1 MSRPRRSAG
10 PPARLSDGSQLPA
23 GSLRPPV
30 TLSSSSPSSEAL
42 GALPESVHPSAV
54 NIAAGDSPVAGSQR
68 RSGQGGRGGARRS
81 RAPERSAALAAS
93 GDASA
98 AVQHSQQRRRSPSPT
113 SARSSQ
119 SSLPPRSPPPNL
131 AGQVSPRA
139 AGGEGS
145 LQALASSYSSPVGNH
160 LIAVNEVN
168 LESQHVSVSATSH
181 RPWLHSSSGDS
192 IPQINIIPP
201 LMPQGWIRGRVRP
214 HMAHNVSFQPML
226 SSQLHTPSPPQVG
239 PPIQYNFISPIQ
251 AANVPLQRLPYS
263 DSINVGGHPS
273 ALVQSGSFQQSPNT
287 TLSPWARPAVA
298 QVEAPHG
305 NLPPWSLPYPPPNP
319 DRVQR
324 PMQNW
329 MAPYPPPY
337 VSSYGHASNAS
348 ITNIPVPD
356 LNSSP
361 FGFGSSQDLA
371 RPPAP
376 GFSFGTPVPIESLNS
391 ISGVR
396 VNQSFV
402 SEVANIHSVSVTAVS
417 GGGAAAPLPEVITV
431 TGSSALQTEP
441 AGDSASREE
450 TSTQALALPGTSAQS
465 VGRVGMIELAES
477 SLAQSTRRAYQ
488 SAWSQWEAFLQ
499 SRAPSTSGQAEEIL
513 EFMWERYNT
522 GVKKAAMASAL
533 AGISFMAKLH
543 SKVDPTRG
551 FIISKAMKGWARTR
565 PSVPDSRRPITVPLL
580 RQLIMSLAE
589 VTSSSYESTLFS
601 TAFSMAF
608 HGAFRIS
615 ELVAKSRV
623 SLGTALLGKYTLV
636 ASTQVSIKIARSK
649 TDQFS
654 RGHWVT
660 LSPCNDT
667 SICPVAWCNKF
678 SGIRPKDSEAWLAHM
693 DGSPLSKFQ
702 FNAIFKSAV
711 IKVGLDP
718 KFYGTHS
725 FRIGAATAAA
735 MGGAS
740 VPDIKLLGRW
750 KSDNYKR
757 YIRP

>member
-465 VGRVGMIELAES
+465 GLKINIWIMGHSFVYWASKHHLANEWSNFPCPVDIKWMGKRGLCWPFLLSWLEEELAKS
-477 SLAQSTRRAYQ
+477 QHPDIIVLHLGGNDVGKTKSLALIISIREDLRAIR
-488 SAWSQWEAFLQ
+488 ARWPTIGICWSNIVPRLYWRFPI
-499 SRAPSTSGQAEEIL
+499 RPSTL
-513 EFMWERYNT
+513 
-522 GVKKAAMASAL
+522 
-533 AGISFMAKLH
+533 
-543 SKVDPTRG
+543 TR
-551 FIISKAMKGWARTR
+551 
-565 PSVPDSRRPITVPLL
+565 LL
-580 RQLIMSLAE
+580 RKINSVTGKLVRELGGVEIFHPSIKADNTHLFRPDGVHLNKEGMGFFIREIYEQLGSWFCAR
-589 VTSSSYESTLFS
+589 
-601 TAFSMAF
+601 
-608 HGAFRIS
+608 GGG
-615 ELVAKSRV
+615 
-623 SLGTALLGKYTLV
+623 LGT
-636 ASTQVSIKIARSK
+636 R
-649 TDQFS
+649 
-654 RGHWVT
+654 
-660 LSPCNDT
+660 
-667 SICPVAWCNKF
+667 
-678 SGIRPKDSEAWLAHM
+678 
-693 DGSPLSKFQ
+693 
-702 FNAIFKSAV
+702 
-711 IKVGLDP
+711 
-718 KFYGTHS
+718 
-725 FRIGAATAAA
+725 
-735 MGGAS
+735 
-740 VPDIKLLGRW
+740 
-750 KSDNYKR
+750 
-757 YIRP
+757 